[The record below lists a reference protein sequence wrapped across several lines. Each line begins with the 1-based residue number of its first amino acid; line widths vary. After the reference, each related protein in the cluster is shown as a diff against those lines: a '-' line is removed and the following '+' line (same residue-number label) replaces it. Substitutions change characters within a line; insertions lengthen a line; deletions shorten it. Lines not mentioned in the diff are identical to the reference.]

1 MKELITF
8 DNAKTIKGEVL
19 GYRTGILYLAPYNV
33 SGRNVCPHATPDCIK
48 LCLNTA
54 GRGGMSLVQEAR
66 IRKTRLFYANPKA
79 FVENLD
85 HNIGKAKAQAKRKGM
100 TPAVRLNG
108 TSDLPWENL
117 GGELGLTLMERH
129 PDLTFYDYTKN
140 PKRMYRYL
148 AGVMPENYKLTF
160 SRSESNETE
169 AYAVTRLGGN
179 VAVVFTTPK
188 GDTLP
193 ETYLGRPVIDG
204 DEHDLRFLDPSGVV
218 VGLRAKGKA
227 RKQRGGF
234 VVAA

>member
-1 MKELITF
+1 MKDLITF

-33 SGRNVCPHATPDCIK
+33 SGRNVCPFASKECIK
-48 LCLNTA
+48 LCLNLS
-54 GRGGMSLVQEAR
+54 GRGEMDSVQEAR
-66 IRKTRLFYANPKA
+66 IRKTRLFHQDPKG

-85 HNIGKAKAQAKRKGM
+85 HNIGKAKAQAARKRM

-117 GGELGLTLMERH
+117 GGEQGKVLMERH

-140 PKRMYRYL
+140 PRRMEAYL
-148 AGVMPENYKLTF
+148 AGDMPENYKLTF
-160 SRSESNETE
+160 SRSETNEDL
-169 AYAVTRLGGN
+169 ADKFVRRGGN

-193 ETYLGRPVIDG
+193 KTYLGRPVIDG

-218 VGLRAKGKA
+218 VGLRAKGRA
-227 RKQRGGF
+227 RKQHGGF
-234 VVAA
+234 VVVA

>member
-8 DNAKTIKGEVL
+8 DNAKTIKGEDL
-19 GYRTGILYLAPYNV
+19 GYLTGILYLAPYTL
-33 SGRNVCPHATPDCIK
+33 SGRNVCPFASKECIK

-54 GRGGMSLVQEAR
+54 GRGAMDPVQEAR
-66 IRKTRLFYANPKA
+66 IRKTHLFHQDPKG
-79 FVENLD
+79 FVENID
-85 HNIGKAKAQAKRKGM
+85 HNIIKARAKAGRKRM
-100 TPAVRLNG
+100 TLAIRLNG

-117 GGELGLTLMERH
+117 GGERGQTLMERH

-140 PKRMYRYL
+140 PRRMYAYL
-148 AGVMPENYKLTF
+148 AGEMPENYKLTF
-160 SRSESNETE
+160 SRSETNENE
-169 AYAVTRLGGN
+169 AIGVTRLGGN
-179 VAVVFTTPK
+179 VATVFATPK

>member
-8 DNAKTIKGEVL
+8 DNAKTIKGEDL
-19 GYRTGILYLAPYNV
+19 GYLTGILYLAPYTL
-33 SGRNVCPHATPDCIK
+33 SGRNVCPFASKECIK

-54 GRGGMSLVQEAR
+54 GRGAMDPVQEAR
-66 IRKTRLFYANPKA
+66 IRKTRLFHANPKA

-140 PKRMYRYL
+140 PRRMEAYL
-148 AGVMPENYKLTF
+148 AGDMPENYKLTF
-160 SRSESNETE
+160 SRSETNEDL
-169 AYAVTRLGGN
+169 ADKFVRRGGN
-179 VAVVFTTPK
+179 VAVVFATPK

>member
-1 MKELITF
+1 
-8 DNAKTIKGEVL
+8 
-19 GYRTGILYLAPYNV
+19 
-33 SGRNVCPHATPDCIK
+33 
-48 LCLNTA
+48 
-54 GRGGMSLVQEAR
+54 
-66 IRKTRLFYANPKA
+66 
-79 FVENLD
+79 
-85 HNIGKAKAQAKRKGM
+85 M
-100 TPAVRLNG
+100 TLAVRLNG

-160 SRSESNETE
+160 SRSESNEDL
-169 AYAVTRLGGN
+169 ADKFVRRGGN

-188 GDTLP
+188 GNTLP

-204 DEHDLRFLDPSGVV
+204 DEHDLRFLDPRGVV

-227 RKQRGGF
+227 KTSRSDF
-234 VVAA
+234 VVAV

>member
-19 GYRTGILYLAPYNV
+19 GYRTGIMYLAPYTL
-33 SGRNVCPHATPDCIK
+33 SGRNVCPFASEHCID
-48 LCLNTA
+48 LCLNLSGHGVLT
-54 GRGGMSLVQEAR
+54 SVQEAR
-66 IRKTRLFYANPKA
+66 VRKTQLFHANPKT

-85 HNIGKAKAQAKRKGM
+85 HNIGKARKWCERKRM
-100 TPAVRLNG
+100 TLAVRLNG

-117 GGELGLTLMERH
+117 GGEQGKVLMERH

-140 PKRMYRYL
+140 PRRMEAYL
-148 AGVMPENYKLTF
+148 AGDMPENYKLTF
-160 SRSESNETE
+160 SRSETNEDL
-169 AYAVTRLGGN
+169 ADKFVRRGGN
-179 VAVVFTTPK
+179 VAVVFATPK